1 MTWGCASR
9 MARRCRFPDT
19 VVRRSYLA
27 NREAIETAMVGTQ
40 LLGVRFAILM
50 RFLPLLL
57 LLYAVG
63 TVDGLTERAIRRSC
77 GGRES
82 ASLYHRAKYLQMA
95 VLGLGG
101 VALLSGR
108 GLWPGSFAQ
117 GLSSS

>member
-1 MTWGCASR
+1 
-9 MARRCRFPDT
+9 
-19 VVRRSYLA
+19 
-27 NREAIETAMVGTQ
+27 
-40 LLGVRFAILM
+40 M

-101 VALLSGR
+101 VALLV
-108 GLWPGSFAQ
+108 WPGAVAWELCT
-117 GLSSS
+117 GLIVVATVGLGRQQWAYYKKHM

>member
-1 MTWGCASR
+1 MGLRFSDAS
-9 MARRCRFPDT
+9 ALSIPDT
-19 VVRRSYLA
+19 VARRAYLA
-27 NREAIETAMVGTQ
+27 HRGAIEAAMVGTQ
-40 LLGVRFAILM
+40 LLGVRYATFL

-63 TVDGLTERAIRRSC
+63 TADGLTERAIRSSC

-101 VALLSGR
+101 VGWRCWSGR
-108 GLWPGSFAQ
+108 GLWPGSFAL
-117 GLSSS
+117 G